1 MFVYNIH
8 TFENV
13 SNPYCI
19 KTINDMEL
27 PMRSLNFIRHL
38 PHQSYLMTARYS
50 LLLVSLLILTACG
63 KDGGSA
69 QNGGMPAMPVTVVE
83 VQTSIVPISAE
94 AVAQTEGAKEVEI
107 RPRVGG
113 ILLKRLY
120 EEGAAVK
127 AGQPMFLIDPVP
139 YEIALSQARAQLAQ
153 QQALIEQ
160 AKREQQRLKVLLETQ
175 SVSQREYDNA
185 FSDEAVAKA
194 ALQQA
199 QANVR
204 EAELNLSYTTVTAPV
219 SGISGR
225 FQFSEGA
232 LITANTS
239 LLTSIVQLSPIW
251 VRFSFSDNELAQLG
265 GRLTEQNVKQV
276 ELVLPDGSAYDQKG
290 TLNFAASQ
298 IDPLLGTQQI
308 RATFDNPD
316 QRLLPGQF
324 VRARVT
330 TGQRDGVFLIPQVAI
345 SSSDQGKFV
354 YVVNE
359 KNEVT
364 VRPVAVGDWVGKDW
378 IVLEGLNV
386 GDKVIIDNIIKLRP
400 GALVIPNIAGVQ
412 PAAPSVESTPSS
424 EQSSQLLLTS
434 EV

>member
-1 MFVYNIH
+1 MYSAISRLQPFKQGLFKRLMFGA
-8 TFENV
+8 
-13 SNPYCI
+13 
-19 KTINDMEL
+19 MML
-27 PMRSLNFIRHL
+27 PASL
-38 PHQSYLMTARYS
+38 M
-50 LLLVSLLILTACG
+50 LLSACG
-63 KDGGSA
+63 KQEQPNGPPA
-69 QNGGMPAMPVTVVE
+69 QMAMPVTVVE
-83 VQTSIVPISAE
+83 AQPSTVPVSAE

-107 RPRVGG
+107 RARVGG

-120 EEGAAVK
+120 EEGSMIK

-153 QQALIEQ
+153 QQARIEQ
-160 AKREQQRLKVLLETQ
+160 AKREQERLKGLLATQ

-185 FSDEAVAKA
+185 FSDEAVARA

-219 SGISGR
+219 SGYSGR

-239 LLTSIVQLSPIW
+239 LLTTIVQLSPIW

-265 GRLTEQNVKQV
+265 GRLTEENVREV
-276 ELVLPDGSAYDQKG
+276 TLVLPDGSEYPQKG
-290 TLNFAASQ
+290 KLNFAASQ
-298 IDPLLGTQQI
+298 IDPLLGTQQL
-308 RATFDNPD
+308 RATFENAD
-316 QRLLPGQF
+316 QKLLPGQF

-330 TGQRDGVFLIPQVAI
+330 TGQRDGVFLLPQVAV
-345 SSSDQGKFV
+345 STSDQGRFV

-359 KNEVT
+359 KNEAT
-364 VRPVAVGDWVGKDW
+364 VRPVVVGDWVGKDW
-378 IVLEGLNV
+378 IILEGLNA

-400 GALVIPNIAGVQ
+400 GAPVVPNAAGEQ
-412 PAAPSVESTPSS
+412 PVEPASDAGQPPA
-424 EQSSQLLLTS
+424 QSSRTESSAQ
-434 EV
+434 V

>member
-1 MFVYNIH
+1 
-8 TFENV
+8 
-13 SNPYCI
+13 
-19 KTINDMEL
+19 
-27 PMRSLNFIRHL
+27 MRSQNFIRQISY
-38 PHQSYLMTARYS
+38 QSYLLMARYS
-50 LLLVSLLILTACG
+50 LLLVSIFILTACG
-63 KDGGSA
+63 KDGANGNA
-69 QNGGMPAMPVTVVE
+69 QNGGMPPMPVTILE
-83 VQTSIVPISAE
+83 VQSSTVPISAE

-107 RPRVGG
+107 RARVGG

-153 QQALIEQ
+153 QQALIDQ
-160 AKREQQRLKVLLETQ
+160 AKREQERLKVLLETQ

-194 ALQQA
+194 SLQQA
-199 QANVR
+199 QASVR

-232 LITANTS
+232 LIAANTS
-239 LLTSIVQLSPIW
+239 LLTTVVQLSPIW

-276 ELVLPDGSAYDQKG
+276 GLILPDGTEYEQKG
-290 TLNFAASQ
+290 KLNFAASQ
-298 IDPLLGTQQI
+298 IDPLLGTQQL
-308 RATFDNPD
+308 RATFDNAD

-330 TGQRDGVFLIPQVAI
+330 TGQRDGIFLIPQVAI
-345 SSSDQGKFV
+345 SSNDQGKFV
-354 YVVNE
+354 YVLNE
-359 KNEVT
+359 KNEAT
-364 VRPVAVGDWVGKDW
+364 VRPVVVGDWVGKDW
-378 IVLEGLNV
+378 IILEGLNA

-400 GALVIPNIAGVQ
+400 GAVVSPNVAGAE
-412 PAAPSVESTPSS
+412 PAVPSAEPKPSS
-424 EQSSQLLLTS
+424 EQSSQLLSTA

>member
-1 MFVYNIH
+1 MNIA
-8 TFENV
+8 
-13 SNPYCI
+13 I

-27 PMRSLNFIRHL
+27 HMHRQNFIS
-38 PHQSYLMTARYS
+38 PISYQSYLLMARYIV
-50 LLLVSLLILTACG
+50 LLVSILILSACDKNPSNG
-63 KDGGSA
+63 NA
-69 QNGGMPAMPVTVVE
+69 NNGGMPPMPVTVVE
-83 VQTSIVPISAE
+83 VKTSTVPISAE

-107 RPRVGG
+107 RARVGG

-139 YEIALSQARAQLAQ
+139 YEIALSQARARLAQ
-153 QQALIEQ
+153 QQALIDQ
-160 AKREQQRLKVLLETQ
+160 TRREQQRLKVLLETQ

-185 FSDEAVAKA
+185 YSEEAMAMA

-199 QANVR
+199 QASVR

-232 LITANTS
+232 LIAANTS
-239 LLTSIVQLSPIW
+239 LLTTVVQLSPIW

-276 ELVLPDGSAYDQKG
+276 SLILPDGTEYEQKG
-290 TLNFAASQ
+290 RLNFAASQ
-298 IDPLLGTQQI
+298 IDPMLGTQQL
-308 RATFDNPD
+308 RATFDNAD

-330 TGQRDGVFLIPQVAI
+330 TGQRDGVFLLPQVAI
-345 SSSDQGKFV
+345 SSNDQGKFV
-354 YVVNE
+354 YVLNE
-359 KNEVT
+359 KNEAT
-364 VRPVAVGDWVGKDW
+364 VRPVVVGDWVGKDW
-378 IVLEGLNV
+378 IILEGLNA
-386 GDKVIIDNIIKLRP
+386 GDKVIVDNIIKLRP
-400 GALVIPNIAGVQ
+400 GAVVNPNVAG
-412 PAAPSVESTPSS
+412 AESEAPEVELESSS
-424 EQSSQLLLTS
+424 EQSSQLLSTAK
-434 EV
+434 V

>member
-1 MFVYNIH
+1 
-8 TFENV
+8 
-13 SNPYCI
+13 
-19 KTINDMEL
+19 
-27 PMRSLNFIRHL
+27 MRSQNFIRQISY
-38 PHQSYLMTARYS
+38 QSYLLIARYS
-50 LLLVSLLILTACG
+50 LLLVSIFILTACG
-63 KDGGSA
+63 KDGANGNA
-69 QNGGMPAMPVTVVE
+69 QNGGMPPMPVTIVE
-83 VQTSIVPISAE
+83 VQASTVPISAE

-107 RPRVGG
+107 RARVGG

-127 AGQPMFLIDPVP
+127 SGQPMFLIDPVP

-153 QQALIEQ
+153 QQALIDQ
-160 AKREQQRLKVLLETQ
+160 AKREQERLKVLLETQ

-199 QANVR
+199 QASVR

-232 LITANTS
+232 LIAANTS
-239 LLTSIVQLSPIW
+239 LLTTVVQLSPIW

-276 ELVLPDGSAYDQKG
+276 GLILPDGTEYEQKG
-290 TLNFAASQ
+290 KLNFAASQ
-298 IDPLLGTQQI
+298 IDPLLGTQQL
-308 RATFDNPD
+308 RATFDNAD

-330 TGQRDGVFLIPQVAI
+330 TGQRDGIFLIPQVAI
-345 SSSDQGKFV
+345 SSNDQGKFV
-354 YVVNE
+354 YVLNE
-359 KNEVT
+359 KNEAT
-364 VRPVAVGDWVGKDW
+364 VRPVVVGDWVGKDW
-378 IVLEGLNV
+378 IILEGLNA

-400 GALVIPNIAGVQ
+400 GAVVRPNVAGAE
-412 PAAPSVESTPSS
+412 PAVPSAEPKPSS
-424 EQSSQLLLTS
+424 EQSSQLLSTA

>member
-1 MFVYNIH
+1 
-8 TFENV
+8 
-13 SNPYCI
+13 
-19 KTINDMEL
+19 
-27 PMRSLNFIRHL
+27 MRSQNFISHL
-38 PHQSYLMTARYS
+38 SYESYLLMAKYS
-50 LLLVSLLILTACG
+50 LLLLSIIIFTACG
-63 KDGGSA
+63 KDEANGNG
-69 QNGGMPAMPVTVVE
+69 QNGGMPPMPVTIVE
-83 VQTSIVPISAE
+83 VQSSTVPISAE

-107 RPRVGG
+107 RARVGG

-127 AGQPMFLIDPVP
+127 AGQAMFLIDPVP

-153 QQALIEQ
+153 QQALIDQ
-160 AKREQQRLKVLLETQ
+160 AKREQERLKTLLETQ

-232 LITANTS
+232 LIAANTS
-239 LLTSIVQLSPIW
+239 LLTTVVQLSPIW
-251 VRFSFSDNELAQLG
+251 VRFSFSDNELVQLG

-276 ELVLPDGSAYDQKG
+276 SLILPDGSEYEQKG
-290 TLNFAASQ
+290 KLNFAASQ
-298 IDPLLGTQQI
+298 IDPLLGTQQL
-308 RATFDNPD
+308 RATFDNAD

-324 VRARVT
+324 VRAKVT
-330 TGQRDGVFLIPQVAI
+330 TGQRDGVFLLPQVAI

-359 KNEVT
+359 KNEAT
-364 VRPVAVGDWVGKDW
+364 VRPVVVGDWVGKDW
-378 IVLEGLNV
+378 IILEGLNA

-400 GALVIPNIAGVQ
+400 GAVVIPNIAGAE
-412 PAAPSVESTPSS
+412 PAAPDAESKPPS
-424 EQSSQLLLTS
+424 EQSSKSLSTS
-434 EV
+434 KA

>member
-424 EQSSQLLLTS
+424 EQSSQFLLTS